1 MGGKIT
7 PTKLAVFIKFYPMS
21 EAPKNLH
28 RYICAAAISVTFR
41 KSGVMMLT
49 KRMTKVMLTMQEEHT
64 VWISLGSLPTLP
76 ENWTTTEAR
85 YSDQVVK

>member
-1 MGGKIT
+1 MDYQVHLVNIAIHDHVVKIVRMMMVLT
-7 PTKLAVFIKFYPMS
+7 M
-21 EAPKNLH
+21 
-28 RYICAAAISVTFR
+28 RR
-41 KSGVMMLT
+41 VMMLT
-49 KRMTKVMLTMQEEHT
+49 KMRMTTMMMMLTMQEEHT